1 MLRFV
6 SEITHVVNRSLVCVI
21 VSTIVIGINSMSA
34 TTQAQTPELIT
45 EVEGI
50 TEYRYENGV
59 QLLLFPDQ
67 SKPQFTV
74 NMTVL
79 VGSRHEGYGE
89 SGMAHLLEHLLF
101 KGTDTFPDIPKWLK
115 DRGVLNMNGTT
126 WYDRTNYYETLPA
139 SKKISSSQSTWK
151 PTG

>member
-21 VSTIVIGINSMSA
+21 VSTIVIGTNSMPT

-79 VGSRHEGYGE
+79 VLSLIH
-89 SGMAHLLEHLLF
+89 
-101 KGTDTFPDIPKWLK
+101 I
-115 DRGVLNMNGTT
+115 
-126 WYDRTNYYETLPA
+126 
-139 SKKISSSQSTWK
+139 
-151 PTG
+151 